1 MYPEFLTRIVTPDI
15 DEEEIRRG
23 KLASTVHDYTH
34 GINSDPLTLLGIVFS
49 ALIHDVDHRGVSN
62 TQLCKEDSEL
72 AKAYNEKSVAEQHS
86 LDIAWRILMQE
97 QYAELRSALFASRAE
112 LLRFR
117 QILVNIVL
125 ATDIFDKELNGLR
138 KQRWNKA
145 FGENKDDNNLRA
157 TIVLEHIIQ
166 ASDVSH
172 TSK

>member
-1 MYPEFLTRIVTPDI
+1 M
-15 DEEEIRRG
+15 
-23 KLASTVHDYTH
+23 
-34 GINSDPLTLLGIVFS
+34 TLLGIIFS

-62 TQLCKEDSEL
+62 AQLCKENDSLE
-72 AKAYNEKSVAEQHS
+72 KAYHGKSVAEQHS
-86 LDIAWRILMQE
+86 LNIAWTILMRPE
-97 QYAELRSALFASRAE
+97 FSELRATLFSTRSQ

-138 KQRWNKA
+138 KQRWSKA
-145 FGENKDDNNLRA
+145 FGEKKDDNNLRA

-172 TSK
+172 TSESTAGKRHFGISDYVNLRSATLARV